1 MIGESRG
8 QGIVSRVRIVLVFL
22 GIALVT
28 AALLPPHLLCLALDL
43 PPARRIPR
51 LWHRAASRLLGI
63 HIRVHGKIEPS
74 RPLMIASNHVS
85 WKDII
90 VLSAITDVV
99 FIAKA
104 EVRTWPVFGLLARL
118 QRSIFIVREEK
129 RKTGTQ
135 VNEIARRLAEG
146 DTVVLF
152 PEGTTS
158 AGNHLLDI
166 KSSLFG
172 AAASAVPH
180 SPTGKVYVQPVT
192 IAYTGVHGMPM
203 GRFHRP
209 IAAWPGDIELVPHL
223 SRILKT
229 GAIEVDVSFGE
240 AVAFDAESNRKR
252 QSALIQAR
260 IRQML
265 EDSLMGRLPR

>member
-1 MIGESRG
+1 MAGAG
-8 QGIVSRVRIVLVFL
+8 GLGIVDCIRILVVFVAV
-22 GIALVT
+22 IALTLV
-28 AALLPPHLLCLALDL
+28 LLPPHLICLAFNL

-51 LWHRAASRLLGI
+51 LWHRATSRLLGI
-63 HIRVHGKIEPS
+63 HIRVHGRVEER
-74 RPLMIASNHVS
+74 RPLMLASNHVS
-85 WKDII
+85 WKDIL
-90 VLSAITDVV
+90 VLSAVADVV

-118 QRSIFIVREEK
+118 QRSIFIVREDK
-129 RKTGTQ
+129 HKTGRQ
-135 VNEIARRLAEG
+135 VSEIARRLANG

-158 AGNHLLDI
+158 AGNRLMDI

-172 AAASAVPH
+172 AAASAVPY
-180 SPTGKVYVQPVT
+180 SPAGEVYVQPVT
-192 IAYTGVHGMPM
+192 IAYTGIHGMPM
-203 GRFHRP
+203 GRYHRP

-223 SRILKT
+223 GRILRT

-240 AVAFDAESNRKR
+240 AVIFDAESNRKR
-252 QSALIQAR
+252 QSALIKAR

>member
-1 MIGESRG
+1 MQDEGRG
-8 QGIVSRVRIVLVFL
+8 QGIVGHVRVVLACL
-22 GIALVT
+22 GALAVT
-28 AALLPPHLLCLALDL
+28 LVLLPPHLICLALHL
-43 PPARRIPR
+43 PPRRRIPR
-51 LWHRAASRLLGI
+51 LWHRAMCRLLGI
-63 HIRVHGKIEPS
+63 HIRVHGKREER
-74 RPLMIASNHVS
+74 RPLMIASNHIS
-85 WKDII
+85 WKDIL
-90 VLSAITDVV
+90 VLSAIADVV

-104 EVRTWPVFGLLARL
+104 EVKSWPVFGTLARL

-129 RKTGTQ
+129 RGTGRQ
-135 VNEIARRLAEG
+135 VNEIAQRLAEG

-180 SPTGKVYVQPVT
+180 SPNGRVFVQPVT

-209 IAAWPGDIELVPHL
+209 IAAWPGDIGLVPHL
-223 SRILKT
+223 SKILRT

-240 AVAFDAESNRKR
+240 AVVFDAESNRKR
-252 QSALIQAR
+252 QSALIKAR